1 MNVFVI
7 SSCAILRE
15 GILTMISK
23 HKEISIGFAGEKV
36 EQARFPMRANKVDI
50 LLLDINDDNEEELK
64 LATEISSVRGET
76 KLMILDFYERDE
88 RLGKALTCGV
98 SGYVSGKLKHEEI
111 INAMKDIYSGKKIF
125 CLA

>member
-36 EQARFPMRANKVDI
+36 EQARFPMRASKVDI

-64 LATEISSVRGET
+64 LATEISSGRGET

-88 RLGKALTCGV
+88 RLGKALTCGA
-98 SGYVSGKLKHEEI
+98 SGYVSGKLKQEDI

>member
-15 GILTMISK
+15 GILAMISK
-23 HKEISIGFAGEKV
+23 HKDISIGFAGEKV

-64 LATEISSVRGET
+64 LATEISSNRDET
-76 KLMILDFYERDE
+76 KLMILDFYERKE
-88 RLGKALTCGV
+88 RLGKALTCGAY
-98 SGYVSGKLKHEEI
+98 GYVSGKVKQEDI